1 MAMLGSQEIILIF
14 LAIVLLFGA
23 SKLPELA
30 KSMGRSMGE
39 FRRGQLEVE
48 KEISLDKGSLFN
60 PVRAEVALTRTQR
73 MANSMGID
81 IAGKSEDQLLGE
93 IEKRLDK
100 K

>member
-39 FRRGQLEVE
+39 FRRGQQEVE
-48 KEISLDKGSLFN
+48 KEIGMGNGSLFN
-60 PVRAEVALTRTQR
+60 PSRSDLAQTRTQR
-73 MANSMGID
+73 MANSMGIETS
-81 IAGKSEDQLLGE
+81 GKTEDQLLAE